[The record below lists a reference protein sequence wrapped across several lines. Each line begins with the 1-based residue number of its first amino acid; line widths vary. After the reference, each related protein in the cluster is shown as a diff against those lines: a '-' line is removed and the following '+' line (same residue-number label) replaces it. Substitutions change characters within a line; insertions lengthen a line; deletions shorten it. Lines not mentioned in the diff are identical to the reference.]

1 MTPSSIPPRPFLNRL
16 FLSPEERRLRA
27 GWRLALQFLWMVA
40 LLGLFSLPAGWLVHV
55 LPGLTLEATLFGS
68 ALIAF
73 LAITISVYLA
83 RRYLDHRSFGSLGLK
98 WDSQSRRDVLFG
110 IGLSGLLMGFV
121 FLVEWAA
128 GWLRFEGFA
137 WQTQSWTWV
146 LEGFLGSTIVFILVG
161 WYEELYFR
169 GYLLQNLGDGLNL
182 ALGVSLSA
190 AIFALSHSANPNLTW
205 EALLGLFA
213 SGLFLAYGYLRTR
226 QLWLP
231 IGLHIGWNFFEGTI
245 FGFQVS
251 GLGYF
256 RLIEQTSLGP
266 SLTTGGAFGPEAGL
280 IILPA
285 ILLGAA
291 LIYLYTRN
299 HQHATAALTSI

>member
-1 MTPSSIPPRPFLNRL
+1 MTESSMPPRPLLNRL

-27 GWRLALQFLWMVA
+27 GWRLALQFIWMAA
-40 LLGLFSLPAGWLVHV
+40 LLGIFGLPLE
-55 LPGLTLEATLFGS
+55 LLTRLRPGRLLQATLFVAS
-68 ALIAF
+68 IIAF
-73 LAITISVYLA
+73 LAITTSVYLA
-83 RRYLDHRSFGSLGLK
+83 RRTLDQRSFASLGL
-98 WDSQSRRDVLFG
+98 QRDARGWRDLFFG
-110 IGLSGLLMGFV
+110 FGLSGLLMGLV
-121 FLVEWAA
+121 FLVEWTA
-128 GWLRFEGFA
+128 GWLRFDGFA
-137 WQTQSWTWV
+137 WQTQSWSWV
-146 LEGFLGSTIVFILVG
+146 LEGFLGSAIVFILVG

-169 GYLLQNLGDGLNL
+169 GYLLQNLSDGLNL

-205 EALLGLFA
+205 EALVGLFA
-213 SGLFLAYGYLRTR
+213 SGLFLAYGYLRTH

-256 RLIEQTSLGP
+256 RLIEQTSRGP

-280 IILPA
+280 IMLPA

-299 HQHATAALTSI
+299 QKLTTATLTPT